1 VPGKQQIGGSL
12 LHLLQASLLV
22 AKHLQGQFGIEQRII
37 LAVAQQLPVLVVLDE
52 MVVGFFGKASGL
64 RRRVSIAGLANSRRL
79 GLAARSCGRSKAIR
93 LWPSRKAASSASAS
107 S

>member
-52 MVVGFFGKASGL
+52 MVVGFFGKAS
-64 RRRVSIAGLANSRRL
+64 RVEAQGIDSWLGEQPQV